1 MEYFVKVINN
11 KILYVDFLQ
20 ALKKEIVNFV
30 TV

>member
-11 KILYVDFLQ
+11 KILYVDFLR